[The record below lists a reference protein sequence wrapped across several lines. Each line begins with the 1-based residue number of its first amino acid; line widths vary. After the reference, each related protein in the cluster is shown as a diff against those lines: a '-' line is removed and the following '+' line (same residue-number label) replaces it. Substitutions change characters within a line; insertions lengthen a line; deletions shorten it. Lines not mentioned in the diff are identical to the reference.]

1 LGALFFLELPKYSGV
16 TENYLIQGGI
26 VMDISQDKLRWMY
39 ERMRLIREF
48 EEQLHVDFAAGKIP
62 GFVHLYAGEEAV
74 AVGVCANLTDDD
86 FITSTHRGHGHC
98 IAKGVDIKA
107 MMAEIYGKAT
117 GACKGKGGSM
127 HIADVDKGMLG
138 ANGIVGGGPP
148 LACGAGLAGKL
159 KGAGQVTVCFF
170 GDGASNQGTTL
181 EGMNLAGIWKLP
193 VIFVCE
199 NNRYAETTAPDYS
212 VSGQDIAARARG
224 FGMPS
229 AAVDGQDV
237 FAIYEALHEAVAR
250 ARRGEG
256 PAFIEAQTYRYYG
269 HFEGDTILY
278 RDEAEEKHYRSLDCI
293 DRFRSSV
300 IGQELLSEV
309 DLNEIDQRAKATIE
323 EAVAFAEQS
332 PLPNQADILTD
343 VYVDFPPEGLWPFQT
358 APN

>member
-1 LGALFFLELPKYSGV
+1 
-16 TENYLIQGGI
+16 
-26 VMDISQDKLRWMY
+26 MDVSKEKLLWMY

-48 EEQLHVDFAAGKIP
+48 EERLHADFAAGKIP

-74 AVGVCANLTDDD
+74 AVGVCANLTDND

-98 IAKGVDIKA
+98 IAKGVDVKA

-148 LACGAGLAGKL
+148 LACGAGLTSKL

-193 VIFVCE
+193 VVFVCE
-199 NNRYAETTAPDYS
+199 NNGYAETTSPNYS
-212 VSGQDIAARARG
+212 VSGKDIAARARG
-224 FGMPS
+224 FGMPGV
-229 AAVDGQDV
+229 AVDGLDV
-237 FAIYEALHEAVAR
+237 FAVYEAVREGVAR

-256 PAFIEAQTYRYYG
+256 PTFIETQTYRYYG
-269 HFEGDTILY
+269 HFEGDTIRY
-278 RDEAEEKHYRSLDCI
+278 RDKEEEERYRAQDCI
-293 DRFRSSV
+293 QRFRKSV
-300 IGQELLSEV
+300 LDQGLLTAAEL
-309 DLNEIDQRAKATIE
+309 DAIDQKAKQAIE
-323 EAVAFAEQS
+323 EAVAFAEAS
-332 PLPNQADILTD
+332 PMPAPVDVLTD
-343 VYVDFPPEGLWPFQT
+343 VYVDFPHTELWPFQT
-358 APN
+358 VAV